1 MATYLTT
8 YRAGV
13 SKMTMAGN
21 NDPADANSPPWDG
34 TDDGHPSA
42 ADKHVDDRW
51 PIDPPPPGY
60 QGEVPPDMGPP
71 PDEETA
77 QVAPVAPEGG
87 PV

>member
-8 YRAGV
+8 YSAGV
-13 SKMTMAGN
+13 SKMTMDAGN
-21 NDPADANSPPWDG
+21 HDPADANSPPWDG

-60 QGEVPPDMGPP
+60 QGEVPAEDLPP
-71 PDEETA
+71 EGET
-77 QVAPVAPEGG
+77 QVAPPVAPEGG